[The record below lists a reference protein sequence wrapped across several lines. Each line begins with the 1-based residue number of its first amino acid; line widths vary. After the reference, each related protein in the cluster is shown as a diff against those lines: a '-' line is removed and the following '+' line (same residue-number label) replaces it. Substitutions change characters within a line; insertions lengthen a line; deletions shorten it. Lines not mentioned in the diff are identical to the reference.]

1 MHRKNFLTS
10 LLGIPAFASSG
21 VAAPTPGP
29 VATTTPAPVA
39 ATKTPAGAP
48 TTPALSKKLKTSLN
62 AFSFNDPLLAGKMTI
77 SDMLDFCAE
86 AGFEGVDITGY
97 YFSGYPNV
105 PADDYLYEIKRKAFR
120 LGIGIS
126 GTGVRND
133 FTIADPVRRAE
144 EVKLVKNW
152 IEVAAKLGAP
162 VLRIFAGNQKNEGI
176 SQEAVTEW
184 MLKDIRQCVDY
195 GKQHG
200 VVIGLQNHND
210 FIQTAHQ
217 VIDII
222 RQINSEWLG
231 LTLDTGSYRVL
242 NPYEEIGTSL
252 NYTVNWQIKE
262 KIFVDGV
269 ETDTDVEKI
278 VGMIKASPYHGY
290 LPIETL
296 GQGDPKTKIMAMLV
310 KLQNAIG

>member
-1 MHRKNFLTS
+1 MHRKNFLAT
-10 LLGIPAFASSG
+10 LAGIPTIASAGFA
-21 VAAPTPGP
+21 
-29 VATTTPAPVA
+29 ATTPS
-39 ATKTPAGAP
+39 P
-48 TTPALSKKLKTSLN
+48 TKKLKTSLN

-77 SDMLDFCAE
+77 S
-86 AGFEGVDITGY
+86 
-97 YFSGYPNV
+97 
-105 PADDYLYEIKRKAFR
+105 
-120 LGIGIS
+120 

-133 FTIADPVRRAE
+133 FTIADPARRAE

-176 SQEAVTEW
+176 SKETVTEW

-195 GKQHG
+195 GQQHG

-222 RQINSEWLG
+222 RQIDSEWLG
-231 LTLDTGSYRVL
+231 LILDTGSYRVL
-242 NPYEEIGTSL
+242 NPYEEISTSL

-262 KIFVDGV
+262 KIFVNGA
-269 ETDTDVEKI
+269 EIDTDIEKI

-296 GQGDPKTKIMAMLV
+296 GQGDPKTKIRAMLA